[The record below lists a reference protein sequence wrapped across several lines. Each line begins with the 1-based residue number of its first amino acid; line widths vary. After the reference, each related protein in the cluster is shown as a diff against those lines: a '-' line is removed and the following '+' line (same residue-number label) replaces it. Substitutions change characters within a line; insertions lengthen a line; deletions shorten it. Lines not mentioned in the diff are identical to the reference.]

1 MMPYNY
7 FKAFVLLILFGLF
20 LWLGIVNPMA
30 KYLSKK
36 TSIQILSYDMK
47 ETLYPSMSVCKKYTF
62 SNYLEPVMLSNKST
76 YANVANL
83 IESNLWT
90 RDKVFFFLNHPG
102 ELNYKSLMSVFLFS
116 FQKRKTEPSQ

>member
-47 ETLYPSMSVCKKYTF
+47 EPLYPSMSVCKKYTF
-62 SNYLEPVMLSNKST
+62 SNYLEPIMLSNKST
-76 YANVANL
+76 YANVANS

-102 ELNYKSLMSVFLFS
+102 KPN
-116 FQKRKTEPSQ
+116 